1 MSTPEADSLY
11 NWKDV
16 TLQFKNAC
24 SKLKIGELVKET
36 S

>member
-1 MSTPEADSLY
+1 MYTEAYSLY

-16 TLQFKNAC
+16 TLEFKNAC
-24 SKLKIGELVKET
+24 SQLKTGELAKEA